1 MAEITMN
8 DGKVFEQGTIKDA
21 INDRINDVAM
31 ASPIVEEAVLAAQA
45 YEKLEETGI
54 LDSIENTEL
63 VQEIERNAEELIQ
76 EVLPG
81 FDMEETKQGFESV
94 VHDVANMD
102 WVEVA
107 RDVGDGFANVI
118 DDMGPKSNDEMEMDV
133 GGFSELE
140 EEGLV
145 LA

>member
-8 DGKVFEQGTIKDA
+8 DGKNFEQGTIKDA

-81 FDMEETKQGFESV
+81 FDMEEARQGFESV

-118 DDMGPKSNDEMEMDV
+118 DDMGPKGNDEMEMDV

-140 EEGLV
+140 EEGPV